1 MISSGS
7 CNNRHSLVPSLLHLA
22 MTLATVLSTVRVISE
37 NKLNKCTTYSSFYIG
52 SLLKGQQHTEG
63 GKMDP
68 RCCYVFTRK
77 FFSTYGTPLGF
88 SPPRPSQQKSKV
100 TYLLLITL
108 PRNMKK
114 KRAQAL
120 QKMKTCDLWAKM
132 VINGPYLYAKVWSVF
147 IWFSHVRGAKRGWG
161 DTASDVNIA
170 PETKLNNTG
179 SSINLNIK
187 RMSKRI
193 PPVPGMSMF
202 CCRWSS
208 PISSSAIFFS
218 MLVAIL
224 SPSLV
229 SANIKKCKVKN

>member
-7 CNNRHSLVPSLLHLA
+7 CYNRHSLVPSLLHLA

-77 FFSTYGTPLGF
+77 FFSTYTLGIF
-88 SPPRPSQQKSKV
+88 SPSPLPTKKQINISPPHNPPQK
-100 TYLLLITL
+100 YEE
-108 PRNMKK
+108 
-114 KRAQAL
+114 KRAQAV

-161 DTASDVNIA
+161 DTWYRFWGKYC
-170 PETKLNNTG
+170 PLKLN
-179 SSINLNIK
+179 
-187 RMSKRI
+187 
-193 PPVPGMSMF
+193 
-202 CCRWSS
+202 
-208 PISSSAIFFS
+208 
-218 MLVAIL
+218 
-224 SPSLV
+224 
-229 SANIKKCKVKN
+229 